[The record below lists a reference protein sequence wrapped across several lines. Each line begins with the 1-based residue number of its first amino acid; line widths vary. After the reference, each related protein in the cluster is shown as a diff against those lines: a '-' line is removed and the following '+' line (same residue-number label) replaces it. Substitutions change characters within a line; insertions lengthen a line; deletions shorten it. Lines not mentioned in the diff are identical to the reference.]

1 MSTRTKPSR
10 GGRTRHGGTRR
21 TTAPTPSGPSV
32 FWPIVCGTVAAALIF
47 LVAAG
52 YWSPSA
58 SVTGAPLRPAD
69 GAIAVGAALLLAAAT
84 GPVRA
89 RQSSDGR

>member
-1 MSTRTKPSR
+1 MSTSTKPSR
-10 GGRTRHGGTRR
+10 GRHTRHGGTRQ
-21 TTAPTPSGPSV
+21 TTPSTSDRSSA
-32 FWPIVCGTVAAALIF
+32 FWPLACGAAAAALIF

-58 SVTGAPLRPAD
+58 SVTGAPLRAAD

-84 GPVRA
+84 WPLRTRRSA
-89 RQSSDGR
+89 DGR